1 MEVRKRN
8 DGCVRV
14 KMCKHERKI
23 LSPVQKRQVR
33 SSEEGSK
40 ALETLSREIFLV
52 STVDVYIRW
61 LIVRMC
67 VTSTDLDPLNTQLV
81 TTFRAKHIRKGLL
94 FQGCARDGA
103 YPLSGTT
110 VTRVTS

>member
-33 SSEEGSK
+33 SSEERFKGS
-40 ALETLSREIFLV
+40 
-52 STVDVYIRW
+52 
-61 LIVRMC
+61 
-67 VTSTDLDPLNTQLV
+67 
-81 TTFRAKHIRKGLL
+81 
-94 FQGCARDGA
+94 
-103 YPLSGTT
+103 
-110 VTRVTS
+110 